1 MKESGIHQLY
11 LVANSLQCV
20 KASGD
25 RGTDKPT
32 STSDASADAP
42 NDTLPSEPTVDT
54 GIGRPSL
61 VSFTKVELD
70 LVRSIA
76 LSQGAGG
83 PMGLL
88 VASLCPTIFGHELVK
103 LGLLL
108 GNVSI
113 YHVTHSYIFFSVTI
127 MCIRTSAFACRMLVS
142 VSVELVALLSSLMIN
157 NDDCSPVQC
166 EC

>member
-1 MKESGIHQLY
+1 VKESGIHQLY

-25 RGTDKPT
+25 RGKDKPT
-32 STSDASADAP
+32 STSTSTSSADGTDP
-42 NDTLPSEPTVDT
+42 LQSEPAVDI

-61 VSFTKVELD
+61 VSFTRSELD

-76 LSQGAGG
+76 LSEGAGG
-83 PMGLL
+83 PLGLL

-108 GNVSI
+108 GMMQCYTLLCLHAV
-113 YHVTHSYIFFSVTI
+113 YIV
-127 MCIRTSAFACRMLVS
+127 CY
-142 VSVELVALLSSLMIN
+142 
-157 NDDCSPVQC
+157 
-166 EC
+166 

>member
-25 RGTDKPT
+25 RGTDKQTST
-32 STSDASADAP
+32 STSDASADAD
-42 NDTLPSEPTVDT
+42 NDILPSEPTVDT

-108 GNVSI
+108 GNVLI
-113 YHVTHSYIFFSVTI
+113 YYVTNIYDHFSVNITY
-127 MCIRTSAFACRMLVS
+127 IRTCA
-142 VSVELVALLSSLMIN
+142 
-157 NDDCSPVQC
+157 
-166 EC
+166 

>member
-32 STSDASADAP
+32 STSTSHATADAH

-108 GNVSI
+108 GRVLYRI
-113 YHVTHSYIFFSVTI
+113 YHVMSHIFRIISLSLSLIYIHVH
-127 MCIRTSAFACRMLVS
+127 
-142 VSVELVALLSSLMIN
+142 
-157 NDDCSPVQC
+157 SPVVC
-166 EC
+166 RCLYR

>member
-32 STSDASADAP
+32 STSTSSADGGTDA
-42 NDTLPSEPTVDT
+42 LQSEPSVDI

-61 VSFTKVELD
+61 VSFTRSELD

-76 LSQGAGG
+76 LSEGAGG
-83 PMGLL
+83 PLGLL

-108 GNVSI
+108 G
-113 YHVTHSYIFFSVTI
+113 
-127 MCIRTSAFACRMLVS
+127 MM
-142 VSVELVALLSSLMIN
+142 
-157 NDDCSPVQC
+157 QC
-166 EC
+166 YT

>member
-25 RGTDKPT
+25 RGKDKPT
-32 STSDASADAP
+32 STSTSTSSGSADGGTDA
-42 NDTLPSEPTVDT
+42 LQSEPAVDI

-61 VSFTKVELD
+61 VSFTRSELD

-76 LSQGAGG
+76 LSEGAGG
-83 PMGLL
+83 PLGLL

-108 GNVSI
+108 GIMPCYAFQFVL
-113 YHVTHSYIFFSVTI
+113 VVYIV
-127 MCIRTSAFACRMLVS
+127 CY
-142 VSVELVALLSSLMIN
+142 
-157 NDDCSPVQC
+157 
-166 EC
+166 

>member
-32 STSDASADAP
+32 STPTSTSDASADAH

-108 GNVSI
+108 GNVLI
-113 YHVTHSYIFFSVTI
+113 YHVTHIYNSFSVTI
-127 MCIRTSAFACRMLVS
+127 IRT
-142 VSVELVALLSSLMIN
+142 
-157 NDDCSPVQC
+157 
-166 EC
+166 

>member
-25 RGTDKPT
+25 RGKDKST
-32 STSDASADAP
+32 STSTTTSTSTSSDALESKPPMDI
-42 NDTLPSEPTVDT
+42 

-61 VSFTKVELD
+61 VSFTRSELD
-70 LVRSIA
+70 LVRGIA

-108 GNVSI
+108 G
-113 YHVTHSYIFFSVTI
+113 T
-127 MCIRTSAFACRMLVS
+127 
-142 VSVELVALLSSLMIN
+142 E
-157 NDDCSPVQC
+157 
-166 EC
+166 

>member
-25 RGTDKPT
+25 RGKDKPSST
-32 STSDASADAP
+32 STTSACADGGTDA
-42 NDTLPSEPTVDT
+42 LQSEPAVDI

-61 VSFTKVELD
+61 VSFTRSELD

-76 LSQGAGG
+76 LSEGAGG
-83 PMGLL
+83 PLGLL

-108 GNVSI
+108 GIMQSYTFHFFLIVSI
-113 YHVTHSYIFFSVTI
+113 VCH
-127 MCIRTSAFACRMLVS
+127 
-142 VSVELVALLSSLMIN
+142 
-157 NDDCSPVQC
+157 
-166 EC
+166 

>member
-25 RGTDKPT
+25 RGKDDPT
-32 STSDASADAP
+32 SSSSSSSSSSSTSGVTASADANNVALQSQP
-42 NDTLPSEPTVDT
+42 PVDT

-61 VSFTKVELD
+61 VSFTRSELD

-76 LSQGAGG
+76 LSKGAGG

-103 LGLLL
+103 MGLLL
-108 GNVSI
+108 GTVQCFI
-113 YHVTHSYIFFSVTI
+113 CLY
-127 MCIRTSAFACRMLVS
+127 
-142 VSVELVALLSSLMIN
+142 
-157 NDDCSPVQC
+157 SPVNHH
-166 EC
+166 

>member
-25 RGTDKPT
+25 RGKDKPT
-32 STSDASADAP
+32 STSTSTSSADGGTDA
-42 NDTLPSEPTVDT
+42 LQSEPAVDI

-61 VSFTKVELD
+61 VSFTQSELD

-76 LSQGAGG
+76 LSEGSGG
-83 PMGLL
+83 PLGLL

-108 GNVSI
+108 GIIHCYTCQCLHVLHIACYRRTYAFMLLLVTAWVS
-113 YHVTHSYIFFSVTI
+113 
-127 MCIRTSAFACRMLVS
+127 M
-142 VSVELVALLSSLMIN
+142 
-157 NDDCSPVQC
+157 
-166 EC
+166 

>member
-1 MKESGIHQLY
+1 M
-11 LVANSLQCV
+11 
-20 KASGD
+20 
-25 RGTDKPT
+25 
-32 STSDASADAP
+32 
-42 NDTLPSEPTVDT
+42 DT

-108 GNVSI
+108 GRVLYRI
-113 YHVTHSYIFFSVTI
+113 YHVMSHIFRIISLSLSLIYIHVH
-127 MCIRTSAFACRMLVS
+127 
-142 VSVELVALLSSLMIN
+142 
-157 NDDCSPVQC
+157 SPVVC
-166 EC
+166 RCLYR

>member
-25 RGTDKPT
+25 RGKDKST
-32 STSDASADAP
+32 STSTSTTTSTSTSSDA
-42 NDTLPSEPTVDT
+42 LESEPPVDI

-61 VSFTKVELD
+61 VSFTRSELD
-70 LVRSIA
+70 LVRGIA

-108 GNVSI
+108 G
-113 YHVTHSYIFFSVTI
+113 T
-127 MCIRTSAFACRMLVS
+127 
-142 VSVELVALLSSLMIN
+142 E
-157 NDDCSPVQC
+157 
-166 EC
+166 